1 VPAHEILAR
10 IGQAG
15 YAGGQEDMIIDV
27 ALAIRAENA
36 QRLGSSAQTAIDL
49 REEFLLQ
56 PNTRVG
62 IPRIYPRGG
71 RQIQE
76 IKVLGDWAFAWA
88 KLTVVVT
95 PPDGGPP
102 ITRDG
107 HTLSI
112 FRKDG
117 GRWLLARDS
126 NTLPPP
132 PSSP

>member
-1 VPAHEILAR
+1 MPAHEILAR

-76 IKVLGDWAFAWA
+76 IKVLATGRS
-88 KLTVVVT
+88 L
-95 PPDGGPP
+95 GP
-102 ITRDG
+102 
-107 HTLSI
+107 S
-112 FRKDG
+112 
-117 GRWLLARDS
+117 
-126 NTLPPP
+126 
-132 PSSP
+132 